1 MEIGSGAG
9 GPNNHRLALL
19 SECDSALGGL
29 PLHVDIL
36 CLHEGL
42 FFVDISRLDFIIE
55 RTGSVLAGNSGKRL
69 SLVAV
74 DSSLTVGLT
83 ESFGNLTRFSG

>member
-1 MEIGSGAG
+1 MLNLYLLFLVLSLITNDKSRHLGGMEIGSGAG
-9 GPNNHRLALL
+9 GPNDHRLVLL

-55 RTGSVLAGNSGKRL
+55 RTGSVLAGNSGK
-69 SLVAV
+69 
-74 DSSLTVGLT
+74 
-83 ESFGNLTRFSG
+83 